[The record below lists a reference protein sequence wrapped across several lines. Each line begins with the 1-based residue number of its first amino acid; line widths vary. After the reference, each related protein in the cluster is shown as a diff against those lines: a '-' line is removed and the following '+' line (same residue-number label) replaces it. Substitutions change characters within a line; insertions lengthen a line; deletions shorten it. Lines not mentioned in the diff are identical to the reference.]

1 MSIKGFE
8 FEGRFFRSKVPIPF
22 VEATA
27 YLQSRIYVE
36 GYFPVGTVFRFGKP
50 VCSQKTNAFREQV
63 NDYCHAV
70 SLVYSERFNGNP
82 EAKEEADITIH
93 VDLSAFFLLLEP
105 VDEDGMQYCAE

>member
-22 VEATA
+22 VEAAA
-27 YLQSRIYVE
+27 YLPNRVYVE
-36 GYFPVGTVFRFGKP
+36 GFFPAGTVFRFGKP
-50 VCSQKTNAFREQV
+50 VCSQKINAFKEQV

-70 SLVYSERFNGNP
+70 SMVYSERFNGNP
-82 EAKEEADITIH
+82 EAKEDEDITIH
-93 VDLSAFFLLLEP
+93 VYLSSFFLLLEP